1 MARLQLDFLRDLRG
15 RDKPS
20 AELQSF
26 CRVLETIL
34 TGSRDRAIVTT
45 ADSISPQQQ
54 KLFCLLSTSK
64 VIKIALSPAMALAA
78 DCE

>member
-34 TGSRDRAIVTT
+34 TGSRHRAIVTT
-45 ADSISPQQQ
+45 AGLNFAATAEAL
-54 KLFCLLSTSK
+54 LFIEHL
-64 VIKIALSPAMALAA
+64 
-78 DCE
+78 EGN